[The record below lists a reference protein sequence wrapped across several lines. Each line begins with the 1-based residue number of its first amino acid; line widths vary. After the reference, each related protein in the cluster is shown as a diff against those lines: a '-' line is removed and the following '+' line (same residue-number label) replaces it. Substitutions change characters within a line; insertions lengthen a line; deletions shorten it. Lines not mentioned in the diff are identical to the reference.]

1 MKNNKNRV
9 WRNYPMVK
17 STYCFAEDPG
27 SVSNIYMVAHKHLYL
42 KLQGIQSV
50 PSSSTYRDL
59 HICGTQTLM

>member
-1 MKNNKNRV
+1 
-9 WRNYPMVK
+9 MVK

-42 KLQGIQSV
+42 QLQGIQAV

-59 HICGTQTLM
+59 HICGTHTLM